1 MLGGDQVPVEVL
13 IIKEQETAIHE
24 GNIKD
29 ASLKRCSYR
38 DVDGLEAQSLP
49 QAQSTLYNEK
59 TVCQHLIVKKRVTL
73 TFPKRSVQM
82 PVTYRL
88 AKDYNV
94 AANIIRA
101 QVAPNQ
107 IGKLVVELS
116 GDIDQL
122 DAALDW
128 MRSQDIG
135 VSFASREIMI
145 DEDTCVHCG
154 LCTGVCPTEA
164 LTLDPQ
170 SFKLTFTRSR
180 CIVCEQCIPTC
191 PVQAISTNF

>member
-1 MLGGDQVPVEVL
+1 
-13 IIKEQETAIHE
+13 
-24 GNIKD
+24 
-29 ASLKRCSYR
+29 
-38 DVDGLEAQSLP
+38 
-49 QAQSTLYNEK
+49 
-59 TVCQHLIVKKRVTL
+59 
-73 TFPKRSVQM
+73 M

-88 AKDYNV
+88 AKDFNV

-122 DAALDW
+122 DAAIEW

-135 VSFASREIMI
+135 VSSSSREIVI
-145 DEDTCVHCG
+145 DEESCVHCG

-164 LTLDPQ
+164 LTLDPTT
-170 SFKLTFTRSR
+170 FRLTFARSR
-180 CIVCEQCIPTC
+180 CIVCEQCVVTC
-191 PVQAISTNF
+191 PVEAISVNL

>member
-1 MLGGDQVPVEVL
+1 
-13 IIKEQETAIHE
+13 
-24 GNIKD
+24 
-29 ASLKRCSYR
+29 
-38 DVDGLEAQSLP
+38 
-49 QAQSTLYNEK
+49 
-59 TVCQHLIVKKRVTL
+59 VKKRVTL
-73 TFPKRSVQM
+73 TFPKRAVQM

-88 AKDYNV
+88 AKDFNV

-122 DAALDW
+122 DAAIEW
-128 MRSQDIG
+128 MRSQSIN
-135 VSFASREIMI
+135 VSLAMGEIII
-145 DEDTCVHCG
+145 DEDLCVHCG

-164 LTLDPQ
+164 LTINSETYRLN
-170 SFKLTFTRSR
+170 FTRSR

-191 PVQAISTNF
+191 PVQAISTNL

>member
-1 MLGGDQVPVEVL
+1 
-13 IIKEQETAIHE
+13 
-24 GNIKD
+24 
-29 ASLKRCSYR
+29 
-38 DVDGLEAQSLP
+38 
-49 QAQSTLYNEK
+49 
-59 TVCQHLIVKKRVTL
+59 VKKRVTL
-73 TFPKRSVQM
+73 TFPKRAVQM

-88 AKDYNV
+88 AKEFNV

-122 DAALDW
+122 DAAIEW
-128 MRSQDIG
+128 MRSQNIN
-135 VSFASREIMI
+135 VSLSLGEIVI
-145 DEDTCVHCG
+145 DEDVCVDCG

-164 LTLDPQ
+164 LTLNPQ
-170 SFKLTFTRSR
+170 TYKLTFMRSR

-191 PVQAISTNF
+191 PVQAISTNL

>member
-1 MLGGDQVPVEVL
+1 
-13 IIKEQETAIHE
+13 
-24 GNIKD
+24 
-29 ASLKRCSYR
+29 
-38 DVDGLEAQSLP
+38 
-49 QAQSTLYNEK
+49 
-59 TVCQHLIVKKRVTL
+59 
-73 TFPKRSVQM
+73 M

-88 AKDYNV
+88 AKDFNV

-122 DAALDW
+122 DEAIEW
-128 MRSQDIG
+128 MRSQDIS
-135 VSFASREIMI
+135 VSFASREITI
-145 DEDTCVHCG
+145 DEDVCVDCG

-170 SFKLTFTRSR
+170 SFRLTFTRSR
-180 CIVCEQCIPTC
+180 CIVCEQCIPIC

>member
-1 MLGGDQVPVEVL
+1 M
-13 IIKEQETAIHE
+13 
-24 GNIKD
+24 
-29 ASLKRCSYR
+29 
-38 DVDGLEAQSLP
+38 
-49 QAQSTLYNEK
+49 
-59 TVCQHLIVKKRVTL
+59 KKRITL
-73 TFPKRSVQM
+73 TFPRRSVQM

-88 AKDYNV
+88 AKDFNV

-107 IGKLVVELS
+107 VGKIVMEVS
-116 GDIDQL
+116 GDIDAL
-122 DAALDW
+122 DAAIDW
-128 MRSQDIG
+128 MRSQDIN
-135 VSFASREIMI
+135 VSLASKELSI
-145 DEDTCVHCG
+145 DENLCVHCG

-170 SFKLTFTRSR
+170 SFMLTFTRSR